1 MLTGSKGKAALLLL
15 LAGLVGAGLGAWVA
29 LALGPHGP
37 GRGHWHGPEG
47 YVRLLDRELD
57 LSPAQQDSVRAI
69 LRRSSGAMESLWA
82 AVRPRF
88 DSLRTMIRAEVRAQ
102 LTPEQQA
109 RYQDLVRRL
118 DAGRRRPDSASKRP

>member
-1 MLTGSKGKAALLLL
+1 MLGSKGKAALLLL
-15 LAGLVGAGLGAWVA
+15 LAGLLGAGLGAWA
-29 LALGPHGP
+29 AREFGRHGP
-37 GRGHWHGPEG
+37 GRGRWHGPEG

-57 LSPAQQDSVRAI
+57 LSPAQEDSVRAI
-69 LRRSSGAMESLWA
+69 LRRSAGAMESLWA

-88 DSLRTMIRAEVRAQ
+88 DSLRTVIRAEVRAQ

-118 DAGRRRPDSASKRP
+118 DAERRRHDTEPKRP